1 MDRRKFMQSTLG
13 TIGGLLG
20 LGCVPKAEAKPIVS
34 GDRSDISWISWPHR
48 KFDTKRFSHWLLAI
62 TGDAK
67 SQQWCKDHGLEW
79 KSKSEWDGGYF
90 VRDVEEIKIVS
101 IEPHDEVGPLIATL
115 NYHYDGEAPGV
126 DWVTVENLE

>member
-20 LGCVPKAEAKPIVS
+20 LGCVPKAEAKPKTEVKI
-34 GDRSDISWISWPHR
+34 G
-48 KFDTKRFSHWLLAI
+48 HWLLAI

-67 SQQWCKDHGLEW
+67 SRQWCNDHGLEL
-79 KSKSEWDGGYF
+79 KSEWDGGYF
-90 VRDVEEIKIVS
+90 VRE
-101 IEPHDEVGPLIATL
+101 
-115 NYHYDGEAPGV
+115 EAPGV

>member
-1 MDRRKFMQSTLG
+1 MGF
-13 TIGGLLG
+13 
-20 LGCVPKAEAKPIVS
+20 VPKAEAKPKTEVKI
-34 GDRSDISWISWPHR
+34 G
-48 KFDTKRFSHWLLAI
+48 HWLLAI

-67 SQQWCKDHGLEW
+67 SKKWCDDHGLEL
-79 KSKSEWDGGYF
+79 KSEWDGGYF

-101 IEPHDEVGPLIATL
+101 IEPHDEGGPLIATL